1 MNISIKHTI
10 KVILE
15 LFFIYSFTGGVYLA
29 IETLYRGYSFMGMYY
44 LAGVIGIMA
53 YFINNTIMSYKTDFT
68 IQVIVMTIIGTFLEG
83 LYGNLFNMDYITWDY
98 RNLPLSFWNDQINI
112 IFIFAWALIMTFT
125 IPILDYIDYKIF
137 NGEKPYYM
145 IFGRRKEI
153 NL

>member
-68 IQVIVMTIIGTFLEG
+68 IQVIVMTIIGTFAEG

-98 RNLPLSFWNDQINI
+98 RMLPLSFWNDQINI
-112 IFIFAWALIMTFT
+112 IFIFAWALIMAFT
-125 IPILDYIDYKIF
+125 IPILDYIDYKVF